1 MKLKIILLAELPQE
15 ERKVIINILAE
26 WNYNAWHKYD
36 SAVTIERSK
45 KRFEERALNKDK
57 LPLTIIAINE
67 SISNLENSVIGMV
80 TLKESVPIVGYD
92 DRKPWL
98 GSLIVLEQYQNQGIG
113 TKLVNKASELA
124 VMLSFKELFLFT
136 SDSYMPTWYSNKK
149 RGWEFLSKDIY
160 LKGAPEEHEIT
171 ILKKRLI

>member
-15 ERKVIINILAE
+15 DRKKVINILAK

-45 KRFEERALNKDK
+45 ERFEERALNKDT
-57 LPLTIIAINE
+57 LPLTIIALNE
-67 SISNLENSVIGMV
+67 YISNIENSVIGMA

-92 DRKPWL
+92 DKKPWL
-98 GSLIVLEQYQNQGIG
+98 GSLMVLEQYQHQGIG
-113 TKLVNKASELA
+113 TKLINKASELA
-124 VMLSFKELFLFT
+124 KMLSFKELFLFT
-136 SDSYMPTWYSNKK
+136 SDPYMPTWYSNQK

-160 LKGAPEEHEIT
+160 LKGNPKEHEIT
-171 ILKKRLI
+171 IMKKRLT